1 MSKVLNL
8 NQENYAKL
16 SKQILEEIAKNKTY
30 GKTYRI
36 ITQKHL

>member
-16 SKQILEEIAKNKTY
+16 SKQILGEIAKNKTY

-36 ITQKHL
+36 ITQKYL